1 MAISF
6 AARVSVSPDIL
17 ISEVGGESV
26 LLNLSSER
34 YFGLDDIGTQMWKT
48 LIASDSI
55 QAAYET
61 LLAEYD
67 VEASRLRDDLSDLI
81 QKLMEQGLVEVSS
94 E

>member
-67 VEASRLRDDLSDLI
+67 VEASRLREDLSDLI
-81 QKLMEQGLVEVSS
+81 QKLMEQGLVEVGS

>member
-6 AARVSVSPDIL
+6 AARVSVPPDIL

-26 LLNLSSER
+26 LLNLKSER

-67 VEASRLRDDLSDLI
+67 VEASRLREDLDDLI
-81 QKLMEQGLVEVSS
+81 QKLMEQGLVEVGS